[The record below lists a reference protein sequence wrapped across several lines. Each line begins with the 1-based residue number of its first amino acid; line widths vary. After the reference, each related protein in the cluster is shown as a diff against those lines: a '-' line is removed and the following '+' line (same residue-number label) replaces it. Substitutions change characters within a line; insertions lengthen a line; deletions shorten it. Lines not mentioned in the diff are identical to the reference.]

1 MTGEETQ
8 EEAVYM
14 DTGTGTDT
22 DAGTDAGADADLS
35 RAIAVVGMACRYPGA
50 ADVGA
55 FWDMLR
61 GGVEGITR
69 FDVEDLVAQGADPD
83 LVRRPEFVPVKGVLE
98 GSRNFDWQ
106 FFRYNRA
113 DAGHIDPQQ
122 RVFLECASTA
132 IDDAGIDPGR
142 FPGRI
147 GVYAGSDRTL
157 LDSADDMSPLV
168 RVVSHEKDFVAT
180 RVSYKLGLRGPAV
193 TVQTACSTSLTAIH
207 MAAQALRGGECD
219 AALAG
224 GVAVSPPGEWGYVH
238 EQGSILSPDG
248 HCRPFDA
255 KAAGTIPSEGVGVVV
270 LKRLGDALRD
280 GDRIAAVIRGSA
292 LNNDGSDKL
301 GFTAPSIPGQ
311 SEVIRYA
318 HQVSEVSP
326 QEIHYVECHGTAT
339 PMGDPV
345 EVAALAEAFGP
356 GADDATTWLGAVK
369 SNIGHTSA
377 AAGVAGFIKTVL
389 MLEHRELVPTL
400 HFTSP
405 NPLLDLDDSPF
416 QVCTETRPWPAGGT
430 PTAAVSAF
438 GVGGT
443 NAHVVLQ
450 AAPVRERP
458 QAAAGPRVLTLSAAS
473 PEALGRLREDVAG
486 RLEAADA
493 PALDEAVRT
502 LADRRGF
509 RHRQAFV
516 VQDRAQAAQLLRDAP
531 RPTAPGAL
539 SQVAF
544 LFPGH
549 GVLRHAA
556 GAAAHRLLP
565 EFRAHF
571 DEIGAFVRDT
581 YAVDLSPV
589 VTGSEVP
596 AGWYEDW
603 AHQQVGLFALGY
615 ALGRQLHEWGLKPAA
630 LFGNSVGEYA
640 AAALAGVWSP
650 TDAAA
655 LVYERAQGLRA
666 TEPGRMLAVNA
677 PLDEVARRVPLDGRV
692 AVSMVSRGGVV
703 LSGPAREMAELLEGD
718 ALGGLDL
725 RPLNVD
731 RAAHCDIQAPVA
743 DRLTQLIGATHTQL
757 PALRLVS
764 NVTGDWADPAAVCG
778 PEYWAAQVRRPVQLD
793 DGMKTLLGSDCDTF
807 IELGPGSTMLGAL
820 RFRGEW
826 DPAYA
831 SVPMLGRPEDGDRGL
846 LRALGTLWE
855 RGLDVVEEAFA
866 EPGERPLR
874 CSLPG
879 HPFAARDPQAH
890 TPRPVQEAARGGSA
904 DGGHA
909 PLRTQ
914 VEQLWCRALGVP
926 SASPADDFFALGG
939 ESLMVLN
946 LVTQLREKAAVAVSA
961 AEFLRE
967 ATFGHLLELAEQQ
980 YAAGPATAAGSG
992 PGSAAGPGGSVVLR
1006 EGTGRPLFLVADAAE
1021 SSLSYR
1027 ALAAH
1032 LDTPR
1037 PVHGLEPRIANSSRM
1052 PVEDIAAHHVAAMQ
1066 RAQPAGPYTVG
1077 GWSFGAVVAHE
1088 MALQLTARGE
1098 SVDLL
1103 VCLDAYVPGRAG
1115 RTIGSDPGFVLG
1127 HLRLMASAALGL
1139 GQVGAQAR
1147 RNPALRGLLADKF
1160 RVLARY
1166 RPRPVDCPAVVL
1178 KVEVDRREAELLR
1191 RSVSGLY
1198 TGAVTVRPV
1207 GGDHWS
1213 MLREP
1218 YVEELAARLVEA
1230 LPEDGATADGASADG
1245 ATADGAT
1252 ANGARHDAR

>member
-1 MTGEETQ
+1 
-8 EEAVYM
+8 M
-14 DTGTGTDT
+14 DTDT
-22 DAGTDAGADADLS
+22 DTDTVTDTDTAADLS
-35 RAIAVVGMACRYPGA
+35 GAIAVVGMACRYPGA
-50 ADVGA
+50 ADVRE

-69 FDVEDLVAQGADPD
+69 FDVEDLIARGADPD
-83 LVRRPEFVPVKGVLE
+83 LVRRPEFVPAKGVLE

-142 FPGRI
+142 FSGRI
-147 GVYAGSDRTL
+147 GVYAGSDRTP
-157 LDSADDMSPLV
+157 LDAGDDMSPLL

-224 GVAVSPPGEWGYVH
+224 GVAVSPPGEWGYLH

-255 KAAGTIPSEGVGVVV
+255 KAGGTIPSEGVGVVV
-270 LKRLGDALRD
+270 LKRLADALRD

-311 SEVIRYA
+311 SEVIRHA
-318 HQVSEVSP
+318 HQVSEVTP
-326 QEIHYVECHGTAT
+326 RQIHYVECHGTAT

-356 GADDATTWLGAVK
+356 GHGEATTWLGAVK

-405 NPLLDLDDSPF
+405 NPLLDLHSSPF
-416 QVCTETRPWPAGGT
+416 EVCTETRPWPAGGT

-450 AAPVRERP
+450 AAPEREQTTEGP
-458 QAAAGPRVLTLSAAS
+458 GPRVLTLSAAS
-473 PEALGRLREDVAG
+473 PEALGRLRQDLAG
-486 RLEAADA
+486 RLEGADA
-493 PALDEAVRT
+493 PALDATART
-502 LADRRGF
+502 LAGRRGF
-509 RHRQAFV
+509 SHRQAFV
-516 VQDRAQAAQLLRDAP
+516 VQDRAQAAQLLR
-531 RPTAPGAL
+531 TAPQPSAPTSL

-571 DEIGAFVRDT
+571 DEIAAFVRDT
-581 YAVDLSPV
+581 YAVDLTPV
-589 VTGSEVP
+589 VTGAEVAP
-596 AGWYEDW
+596 EWYEDW

-615 ALGRQLHEWGLKPAA
+615 ALGRQLNEWGLKPAA

-650 TDAAA
+650 ADAAA

-718 ALGGLDL
+718 ALRGLDL

-743 DRLTQLIGATHTQL
+743 DRLTELINATHTQL

-826 DPAYA
+826 DPAHA
-831 SVPMLGRPEDGDRGL
+831 GVPMLGRPEDGERGL

-855 RGLDVVEEAFA
+855 HGLDVVEETLAGT
-866 EPGERPLR
+866 GERPRR

-879 HPFAARDPQAH
+879 HPFAARDPRAEQ
-890 TPRPVQEAARGGSA
+890 PRPVAKAARGSSA
-904 DGGHA
+904 ADA
-909 PLRTQ
+909 STPVRTQ

-946 LVTQLREKAAVAVSA
+946 LVTQLREKAGVAVSA

-980 YAAGPATAAGSG
+980 WSTAAGGGATAA
-992 PGSAAGPGGSVVLR
+992 AGGSVVLR

-1027 ALAAH
+1027 TLAAH

-1052 PVEDIAAHHVAAMQ
+1052 SVEDVAAHHVEALL
-1066 RAQPAGPYTVG
+1066 RAQPAGPYTLG

-1088 MALQLTARGE
+1088 MALQLAARGE
-1098 SVDLL
+1098 RVDLL

-1115 RTIGSDPGFVLG
+1115 RLIGADPEFVLG
-1127 HLRLMASAALGL
+1127 HLRVMAGAALGL
-1139 GQVGAQAR
+1139 GLAGAQAR
-1147 RNPALRGLLADKF
+1147 RNPALRGLLMDKF

-1166 RPRPVDCPAVVL
+1166 RPRPVACPALVL

-1191 RSVSGLY
+1191 RSVRSLY
-1198 TGAVTVRPV
+1198 RGGVTVRPV

-1218 YVEELAARLVEA
+1218 YVADLAARLSEA
-1230 LPEDGATADGASADG
+1230 LPADEATADEAVADG
-1245 ATADGAT
+1245 VSDGA
-1252 ANGARHDAR
+1252 R

>member
-1 MTGEETQ
+1 
-8 EEAVYM
+8 M
-14 DTGTGTDT
+14 DTDTYTHGARDTGAAADT
-22 DAGTDAGADADLS
+22 G
-35 RAIAVVGMACRYPGA
+35 RAVAVVGTACRYPGA
-50 ADVGA
+50 ADVRE

-69 FDVEDLVAQGADPD
+69 FDVEDLVARGADPA
-83 LVRRPEFVPVKGVLE
+83 LVRRPEFVPAKGVLADS
-98 GSRNFDWQ
+98 GNFDWE

-157 LDSADDMSPLV
+157 LDAGDDLSPLA

-180 RVSYKLGLRGPAV
+180 RVAYKLGLRGPAV
-193 TVQTACSTSLTAIH
+193 TVQTACSTSLTAVH
-207 MAAQALRGGECD
+207 MAVQALRSGECD

-224 GVAVSPPGEWGYVH
+224 GVAVSPPGEWGYLH

-255 KAAGTIPSEGVGVVV
+255 KAGGTIPSEGVGVVV
-270 LKRLGDALRD
+270 LKRLDDALRD

-292 LNNDGSDKL
+292 LNNDGADKL

-318 HQVSEVSP
+318 HQVAEVAP

-345 EVAALAEAFGP
+345 EVAALTEAFGTGP
-356 GADDATTWLGAVK
+356 GGATTWLGAVK

-405 NPLLDLDDSPF
+405 NPLLDLADSPF
-416 QVCTETRPWPAGGT
+416 EVCTETRPWPAGGT

-450 AAPVRERP
+450 AAPARQRP
-458 QAAAGPRVLTLSAAS
+458 EAAPGPRVLTLSAAS
-473 PEALGRLREDVAG
+473 PEALGRLREDLAG
-486 RLEAADA
+486 RLEGADG
-493 PALDEAVRT
+493 PALDETART
-502 LADRRGF
+502 LAGRRGF

-516 VQDRAQAAQLLRDAP
+516 VQDRAQAAELLRGAP
-531 RPTAPGAL
+531 RSAVPSSLA
-539 SQVAF
+539 QVAF

-571 DEIGAFVRDT
+571 DEIGAFVRDA

-589 VTGSEVP
+589 VTGAEVP

-615 ALGRQLHEWGLKPAA
+615 ALGRQLNEWGLKPAA

-666 TEPGRMLAVNA
+666 TEPGRMVAVNA

-703 LSGPAREMAELLEGD
+703 LSGPARDMAELLEGD
-718 ALGGLDL
+718 ALRGLDL

-743 DRLTQLIGATHTQL
+743 DRLTELINGTPTQL

-764 NVTGDWADPAAVCG
+764 NVTGGWAEPAAVCG
-778 PEYWAAQVRRPVQLD
+778 PDYWAAQVRRPVQLD
-793 DGMKTLLGSDCDTF
+793 EGMKTLLGSDCDTF

-826 DPAYA
+826 DPAHTG
-831 SVPMLGRPEDGDRGL
+831 VPMLGRPEDGDRGL

-855 RGLDVVEEAFA
+855 HGLDVVEDVFA
-866 EPGERPLR
+866 GTGEPPLR

-879 HPFAARDPQAH
+879 HPFAARDPRAEQ
-890 TPRPVQEAARGGSA
+890 PRPAGKTVRSPGAGAQGT
-904 DGGHA
+904 

-914 VEQLWCRALGVP
+914 VEELWCRALGVA

-946 LVTQLREKAAVAVSA
+946 LVTQLREKAGVPVSA

-967 ATFGHLLELAEQQ
+967 ATFGHLLELAGRQQ
-980 YAAGPATAAGSG
+980 AADGGAEAAA
-992 PGSAAGPGGSVVLR
+992 PTGPGGSVVLR
-1006 EGTGRPLFLVADAAE
+1006 DGAGRPLFLVADAAE

-1027 ALAAH
+1027 ALAAA

-1037 PVHGLEPRIANSSRM
+1037 PVHGLEPRIADSSRM
-1052 PVEDIAAHHVAAMQ
+1052 SVEDIAAHHLQ
-1066 RAQPAGPYTVG
+1066 SLLQAQPAGPYTLG

-1088 MALQLTARGE
+1088 MALQLAARGE
-1098 SVDLL
+1098 RVDLL

-1115 RTIGSDPGFVLG
+1115 RRIAADPAFVLG

-1147 RNPALRGLLADKF
+1147 RNPALRRLLADKF

-1178 KVEVDRREAELLR
+1178 KVEVDRREAEELR
-1191 RSVSGLY
+1191 RGVRGLY
-1198 TGAVTVRPV
+1198 RGGVAVLPV
-1207 GGDHWS
+1207 AGDHWS
-1213 MLREP
+1213 MLRAP
-1218 YVEELAARLVEA
+1218 HVDGLAAALAGA
-1230 LPEDGATADGASADG
+1230 LPADGDAAADAADAAADG
-1245 ATADGAT
+1245 VSH
-1252 ANGARHDAR
+1252 GAR